1 MDIPRPEFRQKRRIR
16 TLIYSSVAGVIL
28 VGGAIALSRLEPAAP
43 SVPRE
48 SIWPGTVQRGEMLI
62 QVRGTGNLVTREIRW
77 IPAQT
82 AGRVERIIV
91 RPGTLVEPDTVI
103 AEMSNSDLVQQT
115 DEARFA
121 LEAVQADLVDT
132 DLRLKSQQLDQR
144 AAVGIA
150 SADYEGARLRA
161 EADRELFE
169 DGIVSAIDY
178 RVSELTVEQLGIR
191 LEIEEERLAQFS
203 ATMDAQLSGA
213 RARVDQARNLYQR
226 RLDQVESLSV
236 RAGVGG
242 MLREIQ
248 VEEGQQVSLGSN
260 IALVARPDDLMAE
273 LRISET
279 QARDVQIGQHVDV
292 DTRNGVVAG
301 VVTRIDPAVQ
311 NGSVLVDVEFK
322 ETLPRGARPDQ
333 SVDGTILIEQLEDVV
348 FMGRPTYGQQ
358 DATIEIFKMEPDGQH
373 AVRVP
378 VRLGRTS
385 VSDVQ
390 IVQGLEPGD
399 EVILSDTTNWD
410 SYDRIRLN

>member
-28 VGGAIALSRLEPAAP
+28 VGATIALSRLEPAAP

-48 SIWPGTVQRGEMLI
+48 SIWPGTVQKGEMLI

-91 RPGTLVEPDTVI
+91 RPGTLVESDTVI
-103 AEMSNSDLVQQT
+103 VEMSNSDLVQQT

-150 SADYEGARLRA
+150 RADYEGARLRA
-161 EADRELFE
+161 EADRQLSE
-169 DGIVSAIDY
+169 DGIVSEIDY
-178 RVSELTVEQLGIR
+178 RVSELTVEQLRIR

-311 NGSVLVDVEFK
+311 NGSVLVDVEFR
-322 ETLPRGARPDQ
+322 EALPRGARPDQ
-333 SVDGTILIEQLEDVV
+333 SVDGTILIEQLQDVV
-348 FMGRPTYGQQ
+348 YMGRPTYGQQ

-399 EVILSDTTNWD
+399 EVILSDTTNWE

>member
-178 RVSELTVEQLGIR
+178 RVSELTVEQLGLR

-348 FMGRPTYGQQ
+348 FMGRPTYGQE

>member
-399 EVILSDTTNWD
+399 EVILSDTTNWE